1 MASWELPEGLWRMMA
16 PLVPPDRAHP
26 KGGRPFVPARRAM
39 AAIWYVMRTGC
50 PWRALNATK
59 LCSAATAERRF
70 RLWREAGVFERLHA
84 KCLEQAQAARQVD
97 WSFLAVDG
105 RHTPAPLSRTGKGAS
120 WLDRARQGSLWS
132 IIVAR
137 QGAVLAIGLSAG
149 QPA

>member
-1 MASWELPEGLWRMMA
+1 
-16 PLVPPDRAHP
+16 
-26 KGGRPFVPARRAM
+26 M

-105 RHTPAPLSRTGKGAS
+105 RHTPAPLSRTGKGGPRG
-120 WLDRARQGSLWS
+120 LIGRGRARSGRSS
-132 IIVAR
+132 SRAR
-137 QGAVLAIGLSAG
+137 GPFSPSA
-149 QPA
+149 